1 MKSTTSIV
9 TRKVRAGASTIPPAG
24 AHRPKPALPTD
35 PTPWL
40 KSAASIAAKQAQFL
54 ARRHALGR
62 SPIGQRAAA
71 IGRALAALRTA
82 ADAFLAEC
90 PDREAA
96 EAGGTAAL
104 VGAGLIP
111 GPDADRSG
119 WAFDHFRYLP
129 EELRGWAGALDAL
142 AERLAHTC
150 ERWDEPP
157 ADAPS
162 ARPARKVKGGARCP
176 RV

>member
-1 MKSTTSIV
+1 MKSTTSIL

-24 AHRPKPALPTD
+24 AHQPKPALPTD

-40 KSAASIAAKQAQFL
+40 KSAASIAAKQTQFL
-54 ARRHALGR
+54 ARRRALEQ

-71 IGRALAALRTA
+71 IGRALAALREA
-82 ADAFLAEC
+82 SKEFLYEH

-96 EAGGTAAL
+96 EKAGTAAL
-104 VGAGLIP
+104 ETAALLPV
-111 GPDADRSG
+111 PDNDRSG
-119 WAFDHFRYLP
+119 WAFDHFAHLP

-150 ERWDEPP
+150 DRWDEPP
-157 ADAPS
+157 ADAP
-162 ARPARKVKGGARCP
+162 AEPKVRKGRATRKSR
-176 RV
+176 